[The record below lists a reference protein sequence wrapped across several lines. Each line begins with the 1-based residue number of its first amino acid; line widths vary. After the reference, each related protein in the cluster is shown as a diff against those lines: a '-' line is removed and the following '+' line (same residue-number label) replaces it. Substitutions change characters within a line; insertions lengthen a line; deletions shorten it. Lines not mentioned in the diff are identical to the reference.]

1 MRNARVASN
10 PNVLAT
16 SALLVVATAAFLL
29 VARPRPRPA
38 RDDAMSIMQAVVLR
52 VEEDG
57 RTRTIR
63 APAPITIGRAPTATL
78 IVPDAQVSRLHA
90 RIDFSDGVLSVRDL
104 DSRNGTLVNA
114 RPIDG
119 NVALEDGDEIDVGM
133 ARIVYCGLAPWK

>member
-1 MRNARVASN
+1 MAAAPAFAASVSLVA
-10 PNVLAT
+10 L
-16 SALLVVATAAFLL
+16 TAAFVAL
-29 VARPRPRPA
+29 ARPRGRVE
-38 RDDAMSIMQAVVLR
+38 RDDVAIVMQAVELH

-63 APAPITIGRAPTATL
+63 APAPITVGRAPTATL

-119 NVALEDGDEIDVGM
+119 TVALHAGDEIDVGM
-133 ARIVYCGLAPWK
+133 SRIVYGGLVPWK